1 MKKSD
6 TNVSKISYLLL
17 IILFSVFFS
26 QKLFSQPSSWKPA
39 YNENGYPTPCSVTQ
53 GETVNLHISTT
64 YTPYTVKVY
73 KLGVSEKL
81 VATYNNIEG
90 GHRGLPERPW
100 ETGCRWPVSLSINT
114 EGWESGAYAAR
125 FPLETGPG
133 QSTLLFF
140 VKEKNPGTHSD
151 VLVVIPFFNWVAYN
165 TYGGKNVYP
174 ENSTNGQMG
183 ARVSFNRPL
192 FSGGYA
198 EFRAYPYKMIKW
210 LEANSIRYEVATE
223 MDVHKY
229 PDLLGHYNI
238 VIQPGHAEYWSRD
251 QRRNVENYIN
261 NGGKYLSLSG
271 NTCWWQIRIEDND
284 STLVCYKYPQTDPLY
299 GKVDSLMTVN
309 WFDKP
314 LNLPENLFLG
324 ASFRQAGYV
333 DDINHKD
340 FTHAQGY
347 GGFSAHNTQH
357 WLFKNTGLKDGQTF
371 GRDPKDSLASVV
383 GYETDGALFRWD
395 NGLPKPLG
403 SDGTPKNFRILGISP
418 CVGQGDTIEGRH
430 TTMGLYTN
438 KKGGAVFNSS
448 SIYWVYGLPKD
459 SIVQRITMNI
469 LQRFWSNSFPPDI
482 TGWSPYKLVTDTAN
496 FEVIQI
502 NKREVDTAWVG
513 KEMQFSLK
521 AEDPYGEKVKYLWY
535 VDKKLMSTDS
545 VFKFTPAKADTGKKI
560 ITAYAY
566 NSKDSSSISW
576 DVKVYPD
583 TATSAVE
590 PANTIVYKYDLEQ
603 NYPNPFNPTTNI
615 KYSLAKESN
624 VKVTIYN
631 TIGQIISVLVDKA
644 EKAGKYSVL
653 WETNGRISS
662 GIYFYSV
669 EARSLDGKQNF
680 RAAKK
685 MILLK

>member
-1 MKKSD
+1 MKNSD
-6 TNVSKISYLLL
+6 THVSKMPFLLL
-17 IILFSVFFS
+17 ITIFTVLFS
-26 QKLFSQPSSWKPA
+26 QKAFSQPTSWKPA
-39 YNENGYPTPCSVTQ
+39 FNENGYPTPCSVTR
-53 GETVNLHISTT
+53 GETVDLHISTAQT
-64 YTPYTVKVY
+64 SYDVYIY
-73 KLGVSEKL
+73 KLGVNGTLGNL
-81 VATYNNIEG
+81 VATYTNIKG
-90 GHRGLPERPW
+90 GHRNLPDRPW

-114 EGWESGAYAAR
+114 EALESGAYAAR
-125 FPLETGPG
+125 FPVDTGKG

-140 VKEKNPGTHSD
+140 VKEKNPGSYAD
-151 VLVVIPFFNWVAYN
+151 VLVVMPFFNWVAYN

-198 EFRAYPYKMIKW
+198 EFRAYPLKMMQW
-210 LEANSIRYEVATE
+210 LEKNYIRYEVATE

-238 VIQPGHAEYWSRD
+238 VIQPGHAEYWSRE
-251 QRRNVENYIN
+251 QRRNVENYIR

-314 LNLPENLFLG
+314 LNEPENLFLG

-357 WLFKNTGLKDGQTF
+357 WLFKNTGLKDGEIF

-383 GYETDGALFRWD
+383 GYETDGALFYWD

-418 CVGQGDTIEGRH
+418 CIGQGDTIENRH
-430 TTMGLYTN
+430 TTMGLYIN
-438 KKGGAVFNSS
+438 KNGGAVFNSS

-482 TGWSPYKLVTDTAN
+482 TGWSPYKLVTETVN
-496 FEVIQI
+496 FEEIKL
-502 NKREVDTAWVG
+502 NKREVVVNRQ
-513 KEMQFSLK
+513 KEFSLK
-521 AEDPYGEKVKYLWY
+521 VEDPYGEKVKYLWY

-545 VFKFTPAKADTGKKI
+545 VFNFVPTDTGKKI
-560 ITAYAY
+560 ITAYVY

-576 DVKVYPD
+576 DVKVD
-583 TATSAVE
+583 TATSGVE
-590 PANTIVYKYDLEQ
+590 SGNTVVYNYNLEQ

-624 VKVTIYN
+624 VKITIYN
-631 TIGQIISVLVDKA
+631 AIGQVINVLVNKV
-644 EKAGKYSVL
+644 EKAGKYNVG
-653 WETNGRISS
+653 WETNGSISS

-669 EARSLDGKQNF
+669 EASSLDGKQNF